1 MDRVLII
8 DDDRELCALVQ
19 RALVAAGVD
28 ADCCHSGQSGLL
40 HMEGR
45 DYQLVIL
52 DVMMPGFDG
61 FDTLEKIRA
70 RSCVPVLMLTAKGDG
85 ASKVRGLRAGAD
97 DYLPKPFDLE
107 ELSARVLALIRRY
120 TCLNR
125 GLGGGESPIRFS
137 GLSIDPDAR
146 VVQTAGGP
154 IELPPKEFD
163 LLLLLARNQG
173 RVLTKQRIYEEVWG
187 EPYAYDDSTI
197 MAIVSR
203 LRKKIEP
210 DQSHP
215 SYIQT
220 VRGVGYRFSREA

>member
-137 GLSIDPDAR
+137 GLSIDPGAR

-220 VRGVGYRFSREA
+220 VRGVGYRFSGEA